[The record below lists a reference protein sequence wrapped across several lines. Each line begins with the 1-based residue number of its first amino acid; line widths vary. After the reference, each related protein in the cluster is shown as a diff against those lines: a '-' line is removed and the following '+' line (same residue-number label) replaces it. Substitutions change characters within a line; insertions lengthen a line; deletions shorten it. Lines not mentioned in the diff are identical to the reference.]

1 MIMDA
6 LKAFLKPII
15 AEAMHEAGNIADTA
29 TPSETFTEQTASV
42 QESEEDLL
50 PEDTSK
56 VPTPE
61 EVRQQMLS
69 KYYTVDDVKAILHI
83 GTTSVYNLFK
93 RKKLTKYKVLG
104 KTVVLKEELDNAVE
118 CQEVCRYKHGR

>member
-1 MIMDA
+1 MSDTMIMDA

-29 TPSETFTEQTASV
+29 TPSETFTEPTATV

-50 PEDTSK
+50 PEETSK

-61 EVRQQMLS
+61 EVRLTIVH
-69 KYYTVDDVKAILHI
+69 YHI
-83 GTTSVYNLFK
+83 
-93 RKKLTKYKVLG
+93 
-104 KTVVLKEELDNAVE
+104 NAVR
-118 CQEVCRYKHGR
+118 QKSGISTVLVKMDSAFNVSAMMIAPQIMVFLNVIQKRTSA